1 MWRYCSWE
9 SCITNNVDVEYYKSV
24 EINVTNRLNWYGHP
38 NIEPKFIWAR
48 FDFRTGGEVHFRYSY
63 SHILSK

>member
-38 NIEPKFIWAR
+38 NIEPKFIGAR
-48 FDFRTGGEVHFRYSY
+48 FVKR
-63 SHILSK
+63 L